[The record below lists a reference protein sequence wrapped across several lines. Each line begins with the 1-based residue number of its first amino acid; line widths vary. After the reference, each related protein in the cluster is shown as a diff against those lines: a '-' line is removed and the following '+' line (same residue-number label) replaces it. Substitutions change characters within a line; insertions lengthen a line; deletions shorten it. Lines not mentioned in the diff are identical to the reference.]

1 MWKFVHVGYVSFH
14 VHYGYVRPLVFV
26 RVILEKKGMLH
37 LTRFRVR
44 DFYIRKSFRFYRVQR
59 VLRVNPIFQ

>member
-1 MWKFVHVGYVSFH
+1 MYVVSFPIDR
-14 VHYGYVRPLVFV
+14 VHAHRGYACAICAVC
-26 RVILEKKGMLH
+26 MLH

-59 VLRVNPIFQ
+59 VRRINPIF